1 MVNTAIIYQSKYGS
15 TEKYAKW
22 LYEEIGGDLYK
33 KSDVSINDLKKYDT
47 IIYGGGLY
55 ITGIAGFSFIKNNYK
70 YLEDKKI
77 IVFAVGA
84 SPFDTG
90 IIFEIKGN
98 NFPNEMKYIP
108 CFYFRGAFDDRKI
121 KSGDKILILLLKKLI
136 SKKNE
141 LDYEDWEK
149 AFIESTEDSQDWTC
163 KEYLKPLVEYINQ
176 NYKE

>member
-77 IVFAVGA
+77 IVFS
-84 SPFDTG
+84 SP
-90 IIFEIKGN
+90 
-98 NFPNEMKYIP
+98 Y
-108 CFYFRGAFDDRKI
+108 
-121 KSGDKILILLLKKLI
+121 
-136 SKKNE
+136 
-141 LDYEDWEK
+141 
-149 AFIESTEDSQDWTC
+149 
-163 KEYLKPLVEYINQ
+163 PLSS
-176 NYKE
+176 